1 MKRRRNATASCVECE
16 MDFASNRSLEKH
28 LRSQNHEQRM
38 LPLRNLSWLDFQE
51 QSETMSEGRFNQE
64 INSSQHLPDDDCF
77 SEDMR
82 EYQDDE
88 DNLHEP
94 IDERPCSDDEQ
105 DGNEFYPFPSEMFFL
120 LYCYT
125 HGIMRSKVNQINLT
139 IKLLMKFITGF

>member
-16 MDFASNRSLEKH
+16 MDFESNRSLEKH
-28 LRSQNHEQRM
+28 LRSRNHEQRM
-38 LPLRNLSWLDFQE
+38 LALRNLSWLDFQE
-51 QSETMSEGRFNQE
+51 QSETTSEGLFNQE
-64 INSSQHLPDDDCF
+64 INCSQHLPDDDCF

-88 DNLHEP
+88 DNLHES
-94 IDERPCSDDEQ
+94 IDERSCSDDEQ
-105 DGNEFYPFPSEMFFL
+105 DGNKFYPFPSEMFFL
-120 LYCYT
+120 LYCYV